1 MILAL
6 LTAPLK
12 VTAAE
17 QNGESS
23 DKQQN
28 ETTEQKTEETEETA
42 PEMTTDLGLAS
53 PSVLLMEAQT
63 GTVLYEKNASEQRS
77 PASITKIMTLLLI
90 FEELEKG
97 TLQLTDEVTTSAHAR
112 SMGGSQV
119 FLEEGEKQTVETMI
133 KCIVVASGND
143 ASVAMAEHIAGTE
156 SEFVSRMNQKAK
168 ELGMNDT
175 KFEDCCGLTD
185 SDGHYTTA
193 ADVAKMSRELIERF
207 PQILNYSSI
216 WMEEIT
222 HVTQKGSKPFT
233 LTNTNKLIRGY
244 EGAPDYKVRFADAAS
259 LFQYGFSSCSIYIDR
274 ERDPLPE
281 LSVVYGKQ
289 DTAELEYAEEF
300 RYLTTGG
307 TVIGEVEKTM
317 ELPEE
322 VQAPIQKGECAGRVV
337 YKADG
342 EELGSVA
349 ILYGADVAR
358 AGMWDLFGCTMKQ
371 YFLGTA

>member
-6 LTAPLK
+6 LAAPLK

-244 EGAPDYKVRFADAAS
+244 EGCVGLKTGSTSKAKYCVSAVAKKNDLTMLAVVMGAPDYKVRFADAAS

-281 LSVVYGKQ
+281 LSVVYWKAG
-289 DTAELEYAEEF
+289 YG
-300 RYLTTGG
+300 RTG
-307 TVIGEVEKTM
+307 I
-317 ELPEE
+317 
-322 VQAPIQKGECAGRVV
+322 CGRIPLSC
-337 YKADG
+337 DG
-342 EELGSVA
+342 RDG
-349 ILYGADVAR
+349 DR
-358 AGMWDLFGCTMKQ
+358 
-371 YFLGTA
+371 

>member
-112 SMGGSQV
+112 SMGGSQG

-222 HVTQKGSKPFT
+222 HVTQKG
-233 LTNTNKLIRGY
+233 
-244 EGAPDYKVRFADAAS
+244 
-259 LFQYGFSSCSIYIDR
+259 
-274 ERDPLPE
+274 
-281 LSVVYGKQ
+281 
-289 DTAELEYAEEF
+289 
-300 RYLTTGG
+300 
-307 TVIGEVEKTM
+307 
-317 ELPEE
+317 
-322 VQAPIQKGECAGRVV
+322 
-337 YKADG
+337 
-342 EELGSVA
+342 
-349 ILYGADVAR
+349 
-358 AGMWDLFGCTMKQ
+358 
-371 YFLGTA
+371 

>member
-1 MILAL
+1 MKRRTRNIVWSLLMILAL
-6 LTAPLK
+6 LAAPLK
-12 VTAAE
+12 VIAAE

-175 KFEDCCGLTD
+175 KFEDWPHGFRRPLHDSGRCGENV
-185 SDGHYTTA
+185 SG
-193 ADVAKMSRELIERF
+193 ADRALS
-207 PQILNYSSI
+207 
-216 WMEEIT
+216 
-222 HVTQKGSKPFT
+222 
-233 LTNTNKLIRGY
+233 
-244 EGAPDYKVRFADAAS
+244 AD
-259 LFQYGFSSCSIYIDR
+259 
-274 ERDPLPE
+274 PE
-281 LSVVYGKQ
+281 LFLYLDGRDYACHTEGKQ
-289 DTAELEYAEEF
+289 T
-300 RYLTTGG
+300 
-307 TVIGEVEKTM
+307 IH
-317 ELPEE
+317 PH
-322 VQAPIQKGECAGRVV
+322 Q
-337 YKADG
+337 YK
-342 EELGSVA
+342 
-349 ILYGADVAR
+349 
-358 AGMWDLFGCTMKQ
+358 
-371 YFLGTA
+371 